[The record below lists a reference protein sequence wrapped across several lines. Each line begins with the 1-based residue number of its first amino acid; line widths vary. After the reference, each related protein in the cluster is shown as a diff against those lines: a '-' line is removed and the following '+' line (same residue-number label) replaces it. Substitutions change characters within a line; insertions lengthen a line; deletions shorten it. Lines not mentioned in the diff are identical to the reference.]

1 VAPYCP
7 TVPMKRYWKRIA
19 GAVRTH
25 WFSVVL
31 LIFVLGFI
39 MTPHRLE
46 RMFIYFPTRQILENP
61 GSVGLR
67 YRDIRLVTADHVRIH
82 GWFLPCEGAAGTIL
96 VFHGNGGNIG
106 DRVEW
111 LRMLHELGLHI
122 LIIDY
127 RGYGK
132 SEGEP
137 FEKGLY
143 RDAHAAYAWWTKER
157 KPRGDRLILL
167 GESLGGAVA
176 VHLAADAAPAAL
188 ILQSTFTSA
197 RDMARTLFP
206 IGLLRPLAGVHYDS
220 AGIIGRI
227 SCPKLV
233 IHGSRDEI
241 VPFELGKSLFDL
253 APPPK
258 SFYAV
263 PGAGHNDLPWVAG
276 AEYLLRMKEFL
287 SGIAGPAPSAGQ

>member
-1 VAPYCP
+1 
-7 TVPMKRYWKRIA
+7 MKIYWKGIA
-19 GAVRTH
+19 AAVRSR

-31 LIFVLGFI
+31 LILAAGFI
-39 MTPHRLE
+39 MIPHKLE
-46 RMFIYFPTRQILENP
+46 RMFVYFPTRQICENP
-61 GSVGLR
+61 ESVGLR
-67 YRDIRLVTADHVRIH
+67 YQDIHLVTDDHVRIH
-82 GWFLPCEGAAGTIL
+82 GWFLPHEGAAGTIL
-96 VFHGNGGNIG
+96 IFHGNGGNIG
-106 DRVEW
+106 DRVAW

-127 RGYGK
+127 RGYGR
-132 SEGEP
+132 SEGKP

-143 RDAHAAYAWWTKER
+143 RDAHAAYAWWTKVR

-176 VHLAADAAPAAL
+176 VHLAANAAPAGL

-197 RDMARTLFP
+197 RDMAKTLFP
-206 IGLLRPLAGVHYDS
+206 IGLLLPLAKVHYDS
-220 AGIIGRI
+220 AGTI
-227 SCPKLV
+227 SRVPCPKLI

-241 VPFELGKSLFDL
+241 VPFELGKKLFDM
-253 APPPK
+253 APSPK

-263 PGAGHNDLPWVAG
+263 QGAGHNDLPWVAG

-287 SGIAGPAPSAGQ
+287 SGIAGPGQSAGQ